1 VPKLYNSPDD
11 VTSFPVLVKPDQG
24 QGSFQVYKIENY
36 KELLSAISNVPNSII
51 SEYLPGD
58 EYTVDCFS
66 DRESGVLF
74 ARARSRLRI
83 RNGISVHTKSE
94 WLEEIPRLAEQI
106 NNVLKLRGAW
116 FFQLK
121 CAKNGELTLLEVAPR
136 IAGAMSTHRVMGV
149 NFALLSIFE
158 AERLPLSIL
167 INKGEIQLDRALV
180 NRYVHEVEFKT
191 LYVDFDDTLIINGK
205 VNIEI
210 VKLIFQCINQGKIIV
225 LLTRHSF
232 DLSKTL
238 TEYRLNGLFDKL
250 IHLKNNEPKSK
261 FITEADAILVDDSFA
276 ERQEVS
282 KIRGISTFDCSM
294 VELLTHQAE
303 YFNGANK

>member
-1 VPKLYNSPDD
+1 VPKIYNTPAD
-11 VTSFPVLVKPDQG
+11 VISFPVLVKPDRG

-36 KELLSAISNVPNSII
+36 KELLSATSKVPNAII

-66 DRESGVLF
+66 DREDGVLF
-74 ARARSRLRI
+74 AHARSRLRI

-94 WLEEIPRLAEQI
+94 QLEEIPRLAEQI

-121 CAKNGELTLLEVAPR
+121 RAKDGELTLLEVAPR
-136 IAGAMSTHRVMGV
+136 IAGAMATHRVMGV
-149 NFALLSIFE
+149 NFALLSVFE

-167 INKGEIQLDRALV
+167 TNKSEIQLDRALV
-180 NRYVHEVEFKT
+180 NRYVHKVEFKT
-191 LYVDFDDTLIINGK
+191 LYVDLDDTLIINGK

-210 VKLIFQCINQGKIIV
+210 VKLIFQCINQRKIIV

-238 TEYRLNGLFDKL
+238 TEHRLNGLFDKL

-276 ERQEVS
+276 ERQEVA
-282 KIRGISTFDCSM
+282 KTRGISTFDCSM
-294 VELLTHQAE
+294 VELLTNQAE
-303 YFNGANK
+303 YLNGAKK